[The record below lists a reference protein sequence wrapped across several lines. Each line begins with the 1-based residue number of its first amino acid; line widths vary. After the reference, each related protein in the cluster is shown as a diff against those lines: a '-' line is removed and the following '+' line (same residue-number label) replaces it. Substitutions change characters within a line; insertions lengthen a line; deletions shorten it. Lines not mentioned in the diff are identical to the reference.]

1 MVIMQPKLNPGI
13 IIRKEKDF
21 GIMFDVNKDREEFFN
36 EIGIDILTLSDG
48 EHELSQMVDILEKSY
63 EADRKQIE
71 KDLLEFITEQNEEGV
86 ISLED

>member
-1 MVIMQPKLNPGI
+1 MQPKLNPGI